1 MNGGT
6 TSAGHFCRRGVKLFV
21 VESSF
26 AVRIA
31 EVYASIQGEGQF
43 AGTPSVFV
51 RTTGCNLRCW
61 FCDTPFTSWKP
72 EGPHVSVA
80 DLVRQVREFDINHVV
95 LTGGEPL
102 LQPDCVPLCEQLL
115 TVGHFVTIETA
126 GTVFR
131 PAAASLMSISP
142 KLANSSPARTGDA
155 DAARWHARH
164 EQSRSQPEVI
174 AKLIAAG
181 EYQLKFVVDQP
192 SDLAE
197 IATYLSDWPQVPG
210 DRVWLMPQARSR
222 EELQSRSDWLQSEA
236 VRLGYRFSSR
246 WQIAQ
251 FGNQRGK

>member
-1 MNGGT
+1 MNGVT
-6 TSAGHFCRRGVKLFV
+6 TSAGQICHCGVNLFV

-61 FCDTPFTSWKP
+61 FCDTPFTSWNP
-72 EGPHVSVA
+72 EGSHIAIA
-80 DLVRQVREFDINHVV
+80 DLVRQVREFNVEHVV

-115 TVGHFVTIETA
+115 AAGHFVTIETA

-131 PAAASLMSISP
+131 SAPASLMSISP
-142 KLANSSPARTGDA
+142 KLANSAPSRANA
-155 DAARWHARH
+155 SRWHTRH
-164 EQSRSQPEVI
+164 EQSRSQPDVI
-174 AKLIAAG
+174 AKLIHSR

-197 IATYLSDWPQVPG
+197 ITTYLSDWPQVPG
-210 DRVWLMPQARSR
+210 DRIWLMPQARTR
-222 EELQSRSDWLQSEA
+222 EELQSRSIWLEQEA

>member
-1 MNGGT
+1 VT
-6 TSAGHFCRRGVKLFV
+6 THSRFEFVFCLFGIV
-21 VESSF
+21 LESFF

-61 FCDTPFTSWKP
+61 FCDTPFTSWNP
-72 EGPHVSVA
+72 EGPQIALV
-80 DLVRQVREFDINHVV
+80 DLMRQIREFDIEHVV

-115 TVGHFVTIETA
+115 TAGHFVTIETA

-131 PAAASLMSISP
+131 PAPASLMSISP
-142 KLANSSPARTGDA
+142 KLANSSPLQVGTA
-155 DAARWHARH
+155 DAKRWNARH
-164 EQSRSQPEVI
+164 EQLRSQPEVI
-174 AKLIAAG
+174 AKLIDVG
-181 EYQLKFVVDQP
+181 LYQLKFVVDQP

-197 IATYLSDWPQVPG
+197 ITTYLSDWPHIPG
-210 DRVWLMPQARSR
+210 DRIWLMPQARTR
-222 EELQSRSDWLQSEA
+222 EELQSRSAWLESEA